1 MKMLNLIKLLYQ
13 MRTKFIKMYF
23 IFNLKD
29 IFIYKIKLIFNI
41 INIYKNI
48 QVIYVI
54 QKQQNN

>member
-1 MKMLNLIKLLYQ
+1 

-54 QKQQNN
+54 